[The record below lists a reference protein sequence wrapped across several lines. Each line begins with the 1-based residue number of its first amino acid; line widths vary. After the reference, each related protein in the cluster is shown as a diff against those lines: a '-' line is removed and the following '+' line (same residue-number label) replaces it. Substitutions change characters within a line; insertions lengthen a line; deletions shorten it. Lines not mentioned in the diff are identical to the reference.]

1 MGLPD
6 SFLRSIFPCVIT
18 MLGQLCV
25 QRFWLLGQGR
35 EKFLFLWRQRWR
47 HPPPV
52 TSTAPDKDDGFYLFP
67 QFLYLCLYLNVYLCF
82 IWQDYVLLF
91 LLQFW
96 QCWSLKMKT
105 FWTVFSRQ
113 QRKCLTLIKRFE
125 LLRRFNWIGNNTN
138 STLRPGGA
146 HFVWIRQVSK
156 TH

>member
-1 MGLPD
+1 
-6 SFLRSIFPCVIT
+6 
-18 MLGQLCV
+18 MLYNNVGTTLCAKV
-25 QRFWLLGQGR
+25 LVVGTRKR
-35 EKFLFLWRQRWR
+35 KVSLFVT
-47 HPPPV
+47 PTVTSSPTV

-82 IWQDYVLLF
+82 IWQECVLLF

-96 QCWSLKMKT
+96 QCLSLKMKT
-105 FWTVFSRQ
+105 SWTVFSRQ
-113 QRKCLTLIKRFE
+113 QRKCLTLIKRVE

>member
-1 MGLPD
+1 
-6 SFLRSIFPCVIT
+6 

-82 IWQDYVLLF
+82 IWQDFLVTLF
-91 LLQFW
+91 WLIWPRSRLCPSISSSILAMLVFKNENLNW
-96 QCWSLKMKT
+96 I
-105 FWTVFSRQ
+105 VFSRQ
-113 QRKCLTLIKRFE
+113 HRKCLTLIKRVE